1 MFTLCRPL
9 IFVAFSGLAFAQ
21 GDFDALMKKGDQL
34 DAELKTK
41 EALATYLEAE
51 KLQPGSADLLHK
63 IAKQYGESMND
74 VATKAEKKAFGE
86 KALACSKRSVA
97 ADPKNPQAQLALAV
111 SYGRVAPFLDN
122 KTKIAYSK
130 LVKEHVERSLALDPK
145 NDLSWHVLGAWHYE
159 LANLNPILRTIA
171 KVIYGD
177 IPAASNEA
185 AVKSFKKALELNPR
199 RVANHVEL
207 GRTYVALGQKD
218 LAKASLEKGSPF
230 PTASVT
236 TTRSNAAP
244 AKRSR
249 NCRLLSL
256 RFQKVGH
263 REDFKNGKAFFMGG
277 G

>member
-1 MFTLCRPL
+1 MLPLCRVL
-9 IFVAFSGLAFAQ
+9 IFFAFCLPAFAQ
-21 GDFDALMKKGDQL
+21 GDFDELLKKGDQL

-51 KLQPGSADLLHK
+51 KLQPANADLLHK

-74 VATKAEKKAFGE
+74 VTTKAEKKALGE
-86 KALACSKRSVA
+86 KALAYSKRSVA

-130 LVKEHVERSLALDPK
+130 LVKEHVERSLALDAR
-145 NDLSWHVLGAWHYE
+145 NDLTWHVLGAWHYE

-171 KVIYGD
+171 KIIYGE

-199 RVANHVEL
+199 RIANHVEL
-207 GRTYVALGQKD
+207 GRTYVELNQKE
-218 LAKASLEKGSPF
+218 LAKASLEKGLKLPNRQRDDEQ
-230 PTASVT
+230 V
-236 TTRSNAAP
+236 
-244 AKRSR
+244 KRR
-249 NCRLLSL
+249 A
-256 RFQKVGH
+256 
-263 REDFKNGKAFFMGG
+263 REALKKL
-277 G
+277 